1 MNHARRAIDKVSGK
15 DFDRRVSRG
24 FTGINSFARYRP
36 IIPSVVF
43 PSSAPTVSLLWQIDS
58 SFYRPVQR
66 VEKRDSKM
74 PFVSRV
80 GEKFRDQDFNYFI
93 QPRAFFIQSSC
104 AEPTRTLY
112 KNLLHCASVTT
123 SETHV
128 SLETIAIRTAF
139 TSKVSY
145 RGAIERR
152 DYRSNCVKRA
162 SLGPARFLRKNRH
175 WNRRTSLETPLGIYL
190 RYRHRIAATSKTHV
204 PTIYSMRWDPRSV
217 PTTGFRNRR

>member
-1 MNHARRAIDKVSGK
+1 M
-15 DFDRRVSRG
+15 
-24 FTGINSFARYRP
+24 
-36 IIPSVVF
+36 
-43 PSSAPTVSLLWQIDS
+43 
-58 SFYRPVQR
+58 QR

-162 SLGPARFLRKNRH
+162 SLGPSAISSKESTLKSANVSRNAARDLPPVPSSH
-175 WNRRTSLETPLGIYL
+175 RRYFQNACTNDLLD
-190 RYRHRIAATSKTHV
+190 A
-204 PTIYSMRWDPRSV
+204 MRPEICPDN
-217 PTTGFRNRR
+217 GFQKSAIKLM